1 MIPPDSV
8 VPPLKPA
15 DIGGTID
22 DHHAHAEHAME
33 LSPGNFNIFLFFFF
47 SSEINKTII
56 NQRIRI

>member
-15 DIGGTID
+15 DIGGTTD
-22 DHHAHAEHAME
+22 DHHAHAEHAMDP
-33 LSPGNFNIFLFFFF
+33 SPGNFNIFPFF
-47 SSEINKTII
+47 SLFSEINKTII